1 MELFEYEKKHAEYV
15 RKHLGECVVLLKNN
29 GAFPL
34 DKPGKIAAYGC
45 GVRGTIKGGTGSGE
59 VNSRYFVTVEEGL
72 KNAGFSITTTNW
84 LDGYDKVRAEA
95 KKQFISD
102 LKAKAKANGENAM
115 FAAMGAVMPEP
126 DYDLPLDGEGEVAIY
141 VLSRISGEGN
151 DRLID
156 GDVKLCAS
164 EKRDILALNKKYE
177 KFMLIINAGGPVDLS
192 ELGEVGNILVMSQ
205 LGSES
210 GNGLA
215 DILLGKQNP
224 SGKLTTTWSAWED
237 YCTIGDFGSKADT
250 RYKEGIYVGYRYFDA
265 VGKKANYP
273 FGYGLSYTTFETKI
287 KDVAADSD
295 AITVRALVTNTG
307 SKAGKEVVQVYVSAP
322 WGKLDKPYQ
331 DLAGFAKTSELAPG
345 AREEVSVTFNL
356 SNLASY
362 DEERSAF
369 ILEAGDY
376 LIRVGN
382 SSADTAIAAKV
393 VLDEEFIT
401 LQARKALGTPDFT
414 DWKPEKREAEEVGS
428 DVPVLNIK
436 AADLKQ
442 PKAVVYDT
450 KYEVLDVVKS
460 LTDEQLAYLNTGASA
475 ARGGLLS
482 IIGNASKR
490 VCGAAGETSDVAE
503 NLGCPV
509 LVMADGPAGVRI
521 TRKYY
526 EDKKG
531 LHAVGASG
539 LPESMLEMMPAPAKF
554 AMKLLSGGDKVKKG
568 VEVKTQYCT
577 AIPIGT
583 ALAQS
588 WNLELAEGCGDI
600 VGDEMERFGVHLWL
614 APALNIHRSILCG
627 RNFEYFSEDPF
638 IGGKMSAALTIGVQ
652 KHKNCG
658 TTIKHFCANNQETNR
673 YTNNSQVSERAMR
686 EIYLRG
692 FEICVKE
699 SHPHALMT
707 SYNLLN
713 GVHTSE
719 RRDICVDIL
728 RAEWGYE
735 GLVMTD
741 WLIAAMPADKN
752 SPYRKPKASLIAAA
766 GGELVMPGDKA
777 DVKDILEG
785 LQNGNVTREQ
795 LEINVSRLFR
805 VANVLIK

>member
-1 MELFEYEKKHAEYV
+1 MGLFEYEKQHAKYV
-15 RKHLGECVVLLKNN
+15 RKHLGECVVLLKSN

-34 DKPGKIAAYGC
+34 EKPGKIAAYGS

-59 VNSRYFVTVEEGL
+59 VNSRYFITVEMGL
-72 KNAGFSITTTNW
+72 KKAGFSITTTEW
-84 LDGYDKVRAEA
+84 LDRYDLVRANA
-95 KKQFISD
+95 KQRFMED
-102 LKAKAKANGENAM
+102 LKAKAKASGQNAM
-115 FAAMGAVMPEP
+115 FATMGAVMPEP
-126 DYDLPLDGEGEVAIY
+126 DYKLPLDAEGDSAIY

-156 GDVKLCAS
+156 GDIKPTAS
-164 EKRDILALNKKYE
+164 EKRDILALNKKYK

-192 ELGEVGNILVMSQ
+192 EVNEVGNILVMSQ

-250 RYKEGIYVGYRYFDA
+250 HYKEGIYVGYRYFDA
-265 VGKKANYP
+265 AGKKALYP
-273 FGYGLSYTTFETKI
+273 FGYGLSYTTFETK
-287 KDVAADSD
+287 VANISVEDD
-295 AITVRALVTNTG
+295 KVTVKAVVTNTG
-307 SKAGKEVVQVYVSAP
+307 SRAGKEVVQVYVSAP

-331 DLAGFAKTSELAPG
+331 DLAGFTKTSKLAPE
-345 AREEVSVTFNL
+345 ASEEVSVTFSL
-356 SNLASY
+356 RNLASY

-369 ILEAGDY
+369 VLEAGEY
-376 LIRVGN
+376 LVRVGN
-382 SSADTAIAAKV
+382 SSKDTAIAAKI
-393 VLDEEFIT
+393 VLDEEFIA
-401 LQARKALGTPDFT
+401 LQARKACGTPDFT
-414 DWKPEKREAEEVGS
+414 DWKPEKWETEEIDS
-428 DVPVLNIK
+428 KVPVLEVK
-436 AADLKQ
+436 AAELTK
-442 PKAVVYDT
+442 PEEVVYDT
-450 KYEVLDVVKS
+450 EAEILDVVKRM
-460 LTDEQLAYLNTGASA
+460 TDEELAQLNVGASA
-475 ARGGLLS
+475 ANKGLLS

-490 VCGAAGETSDVAE
+490 VCGAAGESSEIAE
-503 NLGCPV
+503 QLGCPV

-521 TRKYY
+521 TRRYY

-531 LHAVGASG
+531 LHAVGST
-539 LPESMLEMMPAPAKF
+539 LPESMVEMMPAPLKL
-554 AMKLLSGGDKVKKG
+554 AMKLLSGGGRVKKG
-568 VEVKTQYCT
+568 TEIKYQYCT

-588 WNLELAEGCGDI
+588 WNLTFAEGCGDI

-614 APALNIHRSILCG
+614 APALNIHRNIRCG
-627 RNFEYFSEDPF
+627 RNFEYFSEDPL

-652 KHKNCG
+652 KHDNCG
-658 TTIKHFCANNQETNR
+658 TTIKHYCANNQEINR

-692 FEICVKE
+692 FEICIKE

-728 RAEWGYE
+728 RSEWGYE

-741 WLIAAMPADKN
+741 WLIAAMPDDKE

-766 GGELVMPGDKA
+766 GNELVMPGDKN
-777 DVKDILEG
+777 DVKNILEG
-785 LQNGNVTREQ
+785 LKNGNVTRKQ

-805 VANVLIK
+805 VANTVIK

>member
-1 MELFEYEKKHAEYV
+1 MELFEYEKQHAEYV
-15 RKHLGECVVLLKNN
+15 RKHLGECVVLIKSN

-72 KNAGFSITTTNW
+72 KNAGFSITTTKW
-84 LDGYDKVRAEA
+84 LDNYDRIRAEA
-95 KKQFISD
+95 KRQFIND
-102 LKAKAKANGENAM
+102 IKAKAKANGEIAM

-126 DYDLPLDGEGEVAIY
+126 DYDLPLEGEGDTAIY

-164 EKRDILALNKKYE
+164 EKRDILALNKQYE
-177 KFMLIINAGGPVDLS
+177 KFMLIINTGGPVDLS
-192 ELGEVGNILVMSQ
+192 EVSEVSNILVMSQ

-215 DILLGKQNP
+215 DILLGRQNP

-237 YCTIGDFGSKADT
+237 YCTIGDFGAKADT
-250 RYKEGIYVGYRYFDA
+250 HYKEGIYVGYRYFDA
-265 VGKKANYP
+265 VGKKALYP
-273 FGYGLSYTTFETKI
+273 FGYGLSYTTFETKV
-287 KDVAADSD
+287 KDVTVDMDMVS
-295 AITVRALVTNTG
+295 VRAIVTNTG
-307 SKAGKEVVQVYVSAP
+307 SRAGKEVVQAYVSAP

-331 DLAGFAKTSELAPG
+331 DLAGFTKTSELVPG
-345 AREEVSVTFNL
+345 ECEEIGISFHL
-356 SNLASY
+356 AGLASY

-369 ILEAGDY
+369 ILEAGEY
-376 LIRVGN
+376 LVRVGN
-382 SSADTAIAAKV
+382 SSTDTRVAAKV

-401 LQARKALGTPDFT
+401 LQAKKACGTPEFT
-414 DWKPEKREAEEVGS
+414 DWKPEKRETAEVGD
-428 DVPVLNIK
+428 DVPVLEIK
-436 AADLKQ
+436 TALLRK
-442 PKAVVYDT
+442 PKEVVYDDSA
-450 KYEVLDVVKS
+450 EILDVVKD
-460 LTDEQLAYLNTGASA
+460 LTDEQLAYLNTGSA
-475 ARGGLLS
+475 AANGGLLS
-482 IIGNASKR
+482 IIGNAGKR
-490 VCGAAGETSDVAE
+490 VCGAAGESSDAAE
-503 NLGCPV
+503 KLGCPV
-509 LVMADGPAGVRI
+509 LVMADGPAGVRL

-531 LHAVGASG
+531 LHPIGSVG
-539 LPESMLEMMPAPAKF
+539 LPESMMEMMPAPAKF
-554 AMKLLSGGDKVKKG
+554 VMKLLGGGDKVKKG
-568 VEVKTQYCT
+568 VEVKYQYCT

-588 WNLELAEGCGDI
+588 WNLQLAEGCGDI

-627 RNFEYFSEDPF
+627 RNFEYFSEDPL
-638 IGGKMSAALTIGVQ
+638 IGGKMSAALTLGVQ

-658 TTIKHFCANNQETNR
+658 TTIKHYCANNQETNR
-673 YTNNSQVSERAMR
+673 YTNNSKVSERAMR

-719 RRDICVDIL
+719 RRDLCVDIL
-728 RAEWGYE
+728 RSEWGYE

-741 WLIAAMPADKN
+741 WIVAAMPGDKA
-752 SPYRKPKASLIAAA
+752 SPYRKPDAGLIAAA
-766 GGELVMPGDKA
+766 GGELIMPGDKNNI
-777 DVKDILEG
+777 KDILNG
-785 LQNGNVTREQ
+785 LQSGNVTRKQ

-805 VANVLIK
+805 VANTIIQ